1 MTEPFLQ
8 ISEELERL
16 AKTAVNAAY
25 QVHSALGPGLL
36 ESVYE
41 VCMMHEF
48 AKASVRAERQ
58 LECPVQYDGL
68 SLDAALRLD
77 ILVDSKLILE
87 LKAVEQ
93 LAPVHK
99 AQMITYLKLTNR
111 RLGLLINFNVPVIK
125 DGIMKAG
132 NVDSP
137 VEPLATPH
145 HPSEFPTFNCRLRGR
160 IG

>member
-8 ISEELERL
+8 IPEELERL
-16 AKTAVNAAY
+16 AKIAVNAAY
-25 QVHSALGPGLL
+25 QVHLALGPGLL

-48 AKASVRAERQ
+48 AKAGVRAERQ
-58 LECPVQYDGL
+58 VGCPVQYDGL

-77 ILVDSKLILE
+77 ILVESQLILE

-93 LAPVHK
+93 IAPVHK

-111 RLGLLINFNVPVIK
+111 RVGLLINFNVSVIK
-125 DGIMKAG
+125 DGIERVIQG
-132 NVDSP
+132 
-137 VEPLATPH
+137 
-145 HPSEFPTFNCRLRGR
+145 
-160 IG
+160 